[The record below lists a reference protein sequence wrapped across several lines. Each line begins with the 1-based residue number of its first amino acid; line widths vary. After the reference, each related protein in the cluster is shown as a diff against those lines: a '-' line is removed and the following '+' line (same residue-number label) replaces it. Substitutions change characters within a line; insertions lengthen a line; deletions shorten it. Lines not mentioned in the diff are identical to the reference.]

1 MNEQYFYIPPVVNYS
16 MNHLLSLEDYP
27 LNIAFVSIKRN
38 WEITP
43 SCLLFRDIDAVYTHL
58 VRLPIKCSRDNAI
71 TSLLV
76 PDFLRSGHLT
86 PYYGLILK
94 ALFRYFS
101 IDHKHATYLNYG
113 HNAELVED
121 LSMPFVYKAM
131 PKFFGSHVKQNFNEL
146 GYENKF
152 SIQSLSHK
160 KTPFVPLALVPMADR
175 DINLYRTFLRQQ
187 WLLYTRYLHREE
199 LFMIPLT
206 GPRTSPEFLDD
217 GIYEMETK
225 FQAEPYLPPLD
236 YEQELDRFSSD
247 FTVMQAMYNTDVIIY
262 SDVDSFKPNH
272 FFEYEY
278 LVEGEDTFEQG
289 FGEYSLAPAGVLYIL
304 VTWSFLP
311 SLSYML
317 IFIFFFKDS
326 IVF

>member
-1 MNEQYFYIPPVVNYS
+1 
-16 MNHLLSLEDYP
+16 
-27 LNIAFVSIKRN
+27 
-38 WEITP
+38 
-43 SCLLFRDIDAVYTHL
+43 
-58 VRLPIKCSRDNAI
+58 
-71 TSLLV
+71 
-76 PDFLRSGHLT
+76 
-86 PYYGLILK
+86 
-94 ALFRYFS
+94 
-101 IDHKHATYLNYG
+101 
-113 HNAELVED
+113 
-121 LSMPFVYKAM
+121 
-131 PKFFGSHVKQNFNEL
+131 
-146 GYENKF
+146 
-152 SIQSLSHK
+152 
-160 KTPFVPLALVPMADR
+160 
-175 DINLYRTFLRQQ
+175 
-187 WLLYTRYLHREE
+187 
-199 LFMIPLT
+199 MIPLT

-317 IFIFFFKDS
+317 IFIFLGSLFNLLAEDDHEIGYFQNIKE
-326 IVF
+326 IT